1 MARML
6 KGKRVSLRRSEPR
19 DHESILRWQND
30 PVVFRWMD
38 YVRPFALND
47 IKDSEER
54 AVQEGDP
61 FVIEVEGRPLG
72 RIGLNNF
79 RPRDHMASLYIFVG
93 ERESWGKGY
102 GRDALMTL
110 LAYAFD
116 TKNLR
121 LVELW
126 TLADNERAIRM
137 YKGCGFVED
146 GRLRD
151 RSWIEGHYVDHLVMS
166 ITADEFGRA
175 RVDYG
180 I

>member
-1 MARML
+1 MAGML
-6 KGKRVSLRRSEPR
+6 KGKRVSLRRSDPR
-19 DHESILRWQND
+19 DYEAIQRWQND
-30 PVVFRWMD
+30 PLVFRWMD
-38 YVRPFALND
+38 YVRPFTLDD
-47 IKDSEER
+47 IKESEER
-54 AVQEGDP
+54 AAQEGDP
-61 FVIEVEGRPLG
+61 FIIDVEGRSMG
-72 RIGLNNF
+72 RTGLNNF
-79 RPRDHMASLYIFVG
+79 RPRDRLASLYIFVG

-102 GRDALMTL
+102 GRDAMMTL

-121 LVELW
+121 MVELW
-126 TLADNERAIRM
+126 TLTDNERAIRM

-166 ITADEFGRA
+166 ITAEDFART

-180 I
+180 L

>member
-1 MARML
+1 MTS
-6 KGKRVSLRRSEPR
+6 GKRVTLRRCEPR
-19 DHESILRWQND
+19 DYDLIQKWQND

-38 YVRPFALND
+38 YVRPFSAAD

-54 AVQEGDP
+54 ATQEGHP
-61 FVIEVEGRPLG
+61 FIIEVEGKAVG

-79 RPRDHMASLYIFVG
+79 RHRDRIASLYIFVG
-93 ERESWGKGY
+93 ERDSWGKGY

-116 TKNLR
+116 TQNLR

-126 TLADNERAIRM
+126 TLADNDRAIRL
-137 YKGCGFVED
+137 YKACGFAEEA
-146 GRLRD
+146 RLRD
-151 RSWIEGHYVDHLVMS
+151 RSWLEGHDVDHLVMS
-166 ITADEFGRA
+166 ITTEEFA
-175 RVDYG
+175 RSRGEYG

>member
-1 MARML
+1 MTGML
-6 KGKRVSLRRSEPR
+6 RGKRVTLRRSEPR
-19 DHESILRWQND
+19 DHEYILRWQND

-38 YVRPFALND
+38 YVRPFSPSD
-47 IKDSEER
+47 IQESEEAAAR
-54 AVQEGDP
+54 EGDP

-166 ITADEFGRA
+166 VTAEEFS
-175 RVDYG
+175 RVRNDYG

>member
-6 KGKRVSLRRSEPR
+6 KGKRVSMRRTEPR
-19 DHESILRWQND
+19 DHEAVLRWQND
-30 PVVFRWMD
+30 ALVFRWMD
-38 YVRPFALND
+38 YVRPFTLED
-47 IKDSEER
+47 IKESEER
-54 AVQEGDP
+54 AAHEGDP
-61 FVIEVEGRPLG
+61 FIIEVEGRPLG

-79 RPRDHMASLYIFVG
+79 RPRDRLASVYIFIG

-102 GRDALMTL
+102 GHDALMTV

-121 LVELW
+121 MVELW

-137 YKGCGFVED
+137 YKACGFVED

-151 RSWIEGHYVDHLVMS
+151 RSWIEGHYVDHLIMS
-166 ITADEFGRA
+166 ITADEFARTRA
-175 RVDYG
+175 DHG